1 MAEERP
7 PLPGLFDILRPQ
19 ADVKEPELRRGL
31 GMLLFDG
38 VCSQTMGVFTGG
50 AFLVAFALL
59 MGASNTVIGLL
70 AAIGPLTQVLQI
82 PTIFLVERIALRK
95 MLVVTSSFLSRLA
108 WPVVAILPWLVVAG
122 ERITVLLICLFS
134 YFAFAT
140 VSSCAFNSWMRD
152 LVPKEE
158 MGRYFGKRLAVM
170 TAVGAILTVAAGF
183 WVDWGT
189 RRFASEFTVYSV
201 LFLLGAVFGLC
212 GVYFLSR
219 IPEPR
224 MRVESPTGIFAVL
237 GEPFRMGNFRQL
249 LVFLGSWNFAI
260 NLAAPFFVVYM
271 ITRLQMSMALVLA
284 LSVLSQL
291 VNVVFLRLWGRLAD
305 RFSNK
310 SVLGVSGPL
319 FVLSILLWPFLTLPE
334 KHALTLP
341 LLLVIHVLAGMS
353 TAGVTLCSGNIALK
367 LAPQGRATSFL
378 AVNALVNG
386 VAATLAP
393 ILAGIAAD
401 TFAGEQL
408 TVSLRWIATDVGLT
422 RFEAAAIALRGLDFV
437 FVVAVLLGL
446 YALHRLL
453 AIREEGEVEEEV
465 FATELYGEVRKALRH
480 LSNVAGLRH
489 LTYFPYMKLMEIA
502 GKRRTNRSGGD
513 N

>member
-1 MAEERP
+1 
-7 PLPGLFDILRPQ
+7 
-19 ADVKEPELRRGL
+19 
-31 GMLLFDG
+31 MLVLDG

-59 MGASNTVIGLL
+59 LGASNTVIGLL
-70 AAIGPLTQVLQI
+70 AAIGPLTQILQI
-82 PTIFLVERIALRK
+82 PTIFLVERVALRK
-95 MLVVTSSFLSRLA
+95 VLVVTSSFLSRLA
-108 WPVVAILPWLVVAG
+108 WPVVAALPWFAAANERVA
-122 ERITVLLICLFS
+122 VLLVCLLA
-134 YFAFAT
+134 YFALGT
-140 VSSCAFNSWMRD
+140 VSGCAFNSWMRD
-152 LVPKEE
+152 LVPRDE

-170 TAVGAILTVAAGF
+170 TSVGAVLTVAAGF

-189 RRFASEFTVYSV
+189 RSFASEFSVYSV
-201 LFLLGAVFGLC
+201 LFLSGAVFGLV
-212 GVYFLSR
+212 GVFFLSR
-219 IPEPR
+219 IPEPK
-224 MRVESPTGIFAVL
+224 MRVESTAGIFAVIR
-237 GEPFRMGNFRQL
+237 EPFRMRNFRQL

-271 ITRLQMSMALVLA
+271 ITRLHMSMAFVLA
-284 LSVLSQL
+284 FSVMSQV
-291 VNVVFLRLWGRLAD
+291 VNVVFLRIWGRLAD

-334 KHALTLP
+334 KHMLTIP
-341 LLLVIHVLAGMS
+341 LLVVIHVLAGMS

-386 VAATLAP
+386 VAATVAP
-393 ILAGIAAD
+393 IIAGIAAD
-401 TFAGEQL
+401 GVAGEQL
-408 TVSLRWIATDVGLT
+408 TVSLRWIATDAGIT

-453 AIREEGEVEEEV
+453 ALREEGEVEEEV
-465 FATELYGEVRKALRH
+465 VATELYGEVRKAFRH

-489 LTYFPYMKLMEIA
+489 LTYFPYMKLMEIV
-502 GKRRTNRSGGD
+502 GRGRVSRGGGEE
-513 N
+513 

>member
-1 MAEERP
+1 
-7 PLPGLFDILRPQ
+7 LPRIFDTLRPQ
-19 ADVKEPELRRGL
+19 DEVSEPELRRGL

-59 MGASNTVIGLL
+59 LGASNTVIGLL
-70 AAIGPLTQVLQI
+70 AAIGPLTQILQI
-82 PTIFLVERIALRK
+82 PTIFLVESVALRK
-95 MLVVTSSFLSRLA
+95 ALVVASSFLSRLA
-108 WPVVAILPWLVVAG
+108 WPVVAALPWLVAADQ
-122 ERITVLLICLFS
+122 RIAALLVCLIA
-134 YFAFAT
+134 YFALGT

-158 MGRYFGKRLAVM
+158 MGRYFSKRLAVM
-170 TAVGAILTVAAGF
+170 TAVGAVLTIAAGF
-183 WVDWGT
+183 WIEWGT
-189 RRFASEFTVYSV
+189 KRFAGEFVGYSV
-201 LFLLGAVFGLC
+201 LFLVGAVFGIL

-224 MRVESPTGIFAVL
+224 MRVEPAAGVFSVL
-237 GEPFRMGNFRQL
+237 AEPFRMSNFRQL

-271 ITRLQMSMALVLA
+271 ITRLQMSMPLVLA
-284 LSVLSQL
+284 LSVLSQV

-319 FVLSILLWPFLTLPE
+319 FVLSILFWPFLTLPD
-334 KHALTLP
+334 KHVLTLP
-341 LLLVIHVLAGMS
+341 LLVLIHALAGMS

-378 AVNALVNG
+378 AVNSLVNG
-386 VAATLAP
+386 VAATVAP
-393 ILAGIAAD
+393 IIAGIAAD
-401 TFAGEQL
+401 AFAGEQL
-408 TVSLRWIATDVGLT
+408 TVSLRWISTEVGVT
-422 RFEAAAIALRGLDFV
+422 RFDAPAIALRGLDFV

-453 AIREEGEVEEEV
+453 AIKEEGDVQEGVV
-465 FATELYGEVRKALRH
+465 ATELYGEVRKAFRH
-480 LSNVAGLRH
+480 VSNVAGLRH
-489 LTYFPYMKLMEIA
+489 LTYFPYMRLMEIA
-502 GKRRTNRSGGD
+502 GRRRASTTRSEE
-513 N
+513 